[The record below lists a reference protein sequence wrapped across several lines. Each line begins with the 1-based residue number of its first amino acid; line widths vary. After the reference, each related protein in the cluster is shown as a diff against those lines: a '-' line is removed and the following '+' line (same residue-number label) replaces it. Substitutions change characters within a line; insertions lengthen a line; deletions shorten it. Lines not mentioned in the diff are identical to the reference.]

1 LTHLWTFKDEI
12 GASKQKRCRDAKT
25 KFSITPFLRCGQSRT
40 WKRKPPNESKELEYK
55 IFGDI
60 DFKLA
65 HLNCF

>member
-1 LTHLWTFKDEI
+1 MRFEP
-12 GASKQKRCRDAKT
+12 QNRRDAGMPKQ
-25 KFSITPFLRCGQSRT
+25 KFSIIPFLRCGQSRT